1 VCLTLVVS
9 GSALA
14 RSTPVAGPN
23 LVPNPSFEVA
33 QSDAAV
39 DHGVPVPP
47 VGWTFEGATIV
58 FDYRSDSG
66 RTGNHHIAVSGS
78 LAPGREICDA
88 STGTYKCV
96 ANPAASVAGLV
107 TETSL
112 PYSSIRPFWIS
123 AAAIPVAAGHTYR
136 FGMYS
141 LRPSL
146 DPNAGVDGEGPVSK
160 VRWVD
165 ASGSTVKVVDGPQA
179 LKTAK
184 RELGYRFSTLDVVA
198 PAGAVGA
205 KLMLGHSDYTVTSA
219 QVAFDD
225 ISFAEV
231 LKR

>member
-1 VCLTLVVS
+1 MTRRRLTLAVSVCLTLVVS

-14 RSTPVAGPN
+14 GSKPGTGPN

-39 DHGVPVPP
+39 DHAIPVPP

-66 RTGNHHIAVSGS
+66 HTGRHHIAISGS
-78 LAPGREICDA
+78 LAPGREVCDA
-88 STGTYKCV
+88 SSGSYKCV
-96 ANPAASVAGLV
+96 ANPAASVTGQV
-107 TETSL
+107 TEGSL
-112 PYSSIRPFWIS
+112 PYYSVRPFWIS
-123 AAAIPVAAGHTYR
+123 AAAIPVAAGHSYR

-165 ASGSTVKVVDGPQA
+165 ATGATVKVVDGPQA
-179 LKTAK
+179 LKTPK

-198 PAGAVGA
+198 PVGAAGA
-205 KLMLGHSDYTVTSA
+205 KLMLGHSAHTVTSA
-219 QVAFDD
+219 Q
-225 ISFAEV
+225 
-231 LKR
+231 